1 VGRDGNTHVRVV
13 SVRQAAGK
21 RLHRPVPGLVESPL
35 DEEDPRTAFTFDV
48 VVRWRMA

>member
-1 VGRDGNTHVRVV
+1 LTVGPLFIEKHSDGP
-13 SVRQAAGK
+13 A
-21 RLHRPVPGLVESPL
+21 GLVESPL